1 MGVIFHKLP
10 NEPDS
15 SDEHMFINEDY
26 CLGCGVCAA
35 NCPNDAIK
43 LVKVRDN
50 IPTEKFKIGTK
61 TFLELI

>member
-1 MGVIFHKLP
+1 
-10 NEPDS
+10 
-15 SDEHMFINEDY
+15 MFINEDY

-50 IPTEKFKIGTK
+50 IPQEKFKIGTK
-61 TFLELI
+61 TFLELV